1 MHSNFDCICNYIPK
15 DYLKDKLYVITG
27 NVSHINSREDRIML
41 TYFLTFFLKL
51 FRFYYNYFNQTIS
64 LNKFKSKISEQDGGR
79 NALFS
84 AHFSR
89 VIFRLNLPQT

>member
-41 TYFLTFFLKL
+41 TYFLTSFFTQYLVYAGPLDDLVKKGKE
-51 FRFYYNYFNQTIS
+51 NSSSMI
-64 LNKFKSKISEQDGGR
+64 
-79 NALFS
+79 
-84 AHFSR
+84 
-89 VIFRLNLPQT
+89 IFQK

>member
-41 TYFLTFFLKL
+41 TYFLTPFSENYSDFIIIILTKQFL
-51 FRFYYNYFNQTIS
+51 
-64 LNKFKSKISEQDGGR
+64 
-79 NALFS
+79 
-84 AHFSR
+84 
-89 VIFRLNLPQT
+89 